1 MTTSIVP
8 YELRRQIRELPDFR
22 DRLSLCVLPYELN
35 DVVEWYAREIMEWD
49 WHCRYCGGKNYR
61 RNSMGH
67 LECRGCGAPTDA

>member
-35 DVVEWYAREIMEWD
+35 DVVEWYAREIMA
-49 WHCRYCGGKNYR
+49 RYDDLAGFFDTR
-61 RNSMGH
+61 ARSA
-67 LECRGCGAPTDA
+67 L